1 MEIELKKW
9 MNELGGAFAV
19 TWLVFGIVVWNDP
32 ANMALGTS
40 TVGLGLATLGGM
52 LALGIA
58 WMAFS
63 GADILPPVTWMK
75 MLSNTDNLSDADA
88 WINTVITLV
97 CQLVGAALGIF
108 LMGQIT
114 ADYVTYATAHAGG
127 QAAWSFDLWATLGL
141 VAAGAVLGHIHSKVD
156 NNWAMP
162 IAVMAM
168 AGLVNFESAADMAS
182 MILNDT
188 GDAMAVAMPWL
199 IDGICVG
206 VGALLAGQIDEN
218 L

>member
-32 ANMALGTS
+32 ADMTDGTS
-40 TVGLGLATLGGM
+40 LVGLGLASVGGA
-52 LALGIA
+52 LAIGIA

-127 QAAWSFDLWATLGL
+127 QAAWSFDLMATLGL

-168 AGLVNFESAADMAS
+168 AGLVNFGSNGDMAS

>member
-1 MEIELKKW
+1 MEFDIKKT
-9 MNELGGAFAV
+9 MTELGGAFAV

-40 TVGLGLATLGGM
+40 LVGLGLASLGGM

-75 MLSNTDNLSDADA
+75 MLSDKDNLSDADA
-88 WINTVITLV
+88 WINTGITLV
-97 CQLVGAALGIF
+97 AQIVGAAIAIF

-114 ADYVTYATAHAGG
+114 SDYVTYLQAHGTG
-127 QAAWSFDLWATLGL
+127 QAAWAFDLMATLGL

-188 GDAMAVAMPWL
+188 GDAMAVALPWL
-199 IDGICVG
+199 TDGIFVG

>member
-1 MEIELKKW
+1 MT
-9 MNELGGAFAV
+9 ELGGAFAV
-19 TWLVFGIVVWNDP
+19 TWLVFGIVVVD
-32 ANMALGTS
+32 ADGTGTS
-40 TVGLGLATLGGM
+40 LVGLGLGTLGGM

-75 MLSNTDNLSDADA
+75 MLSNKDNLSDADA
-88 WINTVITLV
+88 WINTGITLV
-97 CQLVGAALGIF
+97 AQIVGAALGVV

-114 ADYVTYATAHAGG
+114 SDAVTYASAYAGG
-127 QAAWSFDLWATLGL
+127 QAAWEFDAMTTLGL
-141 VAAGAVLGHIHSKVD
+141 VAAGAILGHIHSKVD

-168 AGLVNFESAADMAS
+168 VGLVNFESAADMAS
-182 MILNDT
+182 MIINDT
-188 GDAMAVAMPWL
+188 GDAMAVALPWL
-199 IDGICVG
+199 TDGIFVG
-206 VGALLAGQIDEN
+206 VGALIAGQIDEN

>member
-32 ANMALGTS
+32 DNMLLGTS
-40 TVGLGLATLGGM
+40 LVGLGLATLGGM

-75 MLSNTDNLSDADA
+75 MLSNKDNLSDADA
-88 WINTVITLV
+88 WINTGVTLV
-97 CQLVGAALGIF
+97 CQLVGSVLAIVF
-108 LMGQIT
+108 MGQIT
-114 ADYVTYATAHAGG
+114 ADYVTYAMAHAGG
-127 QAAWSFDLWATLGL
+127 QAAWSFDLMATLGV

>member
-75 MLSNTDNLSDADA
+75 MLSNKDNLSDADA
-88 WINTVITLV
+88 WINTGITLV
-97 CQLVGAALGIF
+97 CQLVGSALGIV

-114 ADYVTYATAHAGG
+114 SDYVTYAIAHAGG
-127 QAAWSFDLWATLGL
+127 QEAWAFDLMATLGL

-182 MILNDT
+182 MIIGDT
-188 GDAMAVAMPWL
+188 GDAMAVAVPWL
-199 IDGICVG
+199 LDGVFVG
-206 VGALLAGQIDEN
+206 IGALLAGQIDEN

>member
-1 MEIELKKW
+1 

-19 TWLVFGIVVWNDP
+19 TWLVFGIVVID
-32 ANMALGTS
+32 ANSATGMSL
-40 TVGLGLATLGGM
+40 VGLGLGTLGGM

-58 WMAFS
+58 WMAFN

-75 MLSNTDNLSDADA
+75 MLSNKDNLSDADA
-88 WINTVITLV
+88 WINTGITLV
-97 CQLVGAALGIF
+97 CQLVGSVLGIV

-114 ADYVTYATAHAGG
+114 SDYVTYAIAHAGG
-127 QAAWSFDLWATLGL
+127 QEAWAFDLMATLGL

-188 GDAMAVAMPWL
+188 GDAMAVALPW
-199 IDGICVG
+199 ITDGIFVG
-206 VGALLAGQIDEN
+206 IGALVAGQIDEN